1 MKTDNGQYIA
11 IASSPNKQIT
21 RTILSNGIVV
31 LVTENPAAD
40 IVAARIFVKAG
51 SCREAPHQSGLV
63 HLLASVLTKG
73 TQKRS
78 SLEIAEQV
86 ESVGASLG
94 TDAAADYF
102 LLSLKTVSSDFLEIL
117 ALAAE
122 LLRSPSFPELEV
134 ELERRWLM
142 QNIRSQQEQPFTIA
156 FDQLRQAMYQN
167 HPYASSALGTEATVA
182 NLRRDDLI
190 EYHQTYFR
198 PDNLVISITGRITA
212 NEAVA
217 AIEKVFGD
225 WQNPATSL
233 PALQLPHI
241 EPQPYQINK
250 PQPTQQSIVMLGYLA
265 PSVQQSD
272 YVALKLLSTYL
283 GNGLSSRLFVELR
296 EKRGLAYDVSA
307 FYPTRQGV
315 APFVVYIGTAPEN
328 TAIALAGLKT
338 EVELLCTQPL
348 EEYALQ
354 TAKNKILGQY
364 ALGKQTNAQ
373 IAQTYGW
380 YEALGLGIEFDMR
393 FQQQIA
399 AVTAKQLQQAA
410 CRYFLEPYVSI
421 VGPEDAI
428 SLSQG

>member
-11 IASSPNKQIT
+11 IASPPNKQIT
-21 RTILSNGIVV
+21 RTVLSNGIVV
-31 LVTENPAAD
+31 LVTENPVAD

-51 SCREAPHQSGLV
+51 SCCEAAHQSGLV

-73 TQKRS
+73 TQQLS

-102 LLSLKTVSSDFLEIL
+102 LLSLKTVSSDFLEVL
-117 ALAAE
+117 ALAAA

-198 PDNLVISITGRITA
+198 PDNLVISITGRIAAT
-212 NEAVA
+212 EAVA

-225 WQNPATSL
+225 WQNPATPL
-233 PALQLPHI
+233 PVLQLPDI
-241 EPQPYQINK
+241 ESQPYQINK
-250 PQPTQQSIVMLGYLA
+250 TQPTQQSIVMLGYLA

-307 FYPTRQGV
+307 FYPTRQGI

-354 TAKNKILGQY
+354 TAKNKVLGQY

-373 IAQTYGW
+373 IAQAYGW
-380 YEALGLGIEFDMR
+380 YEALGLGIEFDTR

-410 CRYFLEPYVSI
+410 CRYFLAPYISI
-421 VGPEDAI
+421 VGPEDAFSI
-428 SLSQG
+428 SQG